1 MAHIIFPPESTALEK
16 LAYLCTPENG
26 SEGIHSLILSLVE
39 GLETNA
45 HKEGTHTHTHT
56 HTADKMNE
64 LDLYIATP
72 TSFKTNVD

>member
-16 LAYLCTPENG
+16 LAYLCTQENG

-39 GLETNA
+39 RLETNA
-45 HKEGTHTHTHT
+45 HKEGTHTHT